1 MDLVKVEEVRTVGG
15 KGGSGRKGE
24 RELNLMDREVDL
36 VGGKRGQ
43 SSKYGWPNYYKKVTL
58 SEYLAGIRP
67 RVYSDDPSQ
76 QFTQLDGL
84 NRVGYSD

>member
-24 RELNLMDREVDL
+24 KELNLMDREVDL

-43 SSKYGWPNYYKKVTL
+43 SSKYGWPNYYKK
-58 SEYLAGIRP
+58 
-67 RVYSDDPSQ
+67 
-76 QFTQLDGL
+76 
-84 NRVGYSD
+84 